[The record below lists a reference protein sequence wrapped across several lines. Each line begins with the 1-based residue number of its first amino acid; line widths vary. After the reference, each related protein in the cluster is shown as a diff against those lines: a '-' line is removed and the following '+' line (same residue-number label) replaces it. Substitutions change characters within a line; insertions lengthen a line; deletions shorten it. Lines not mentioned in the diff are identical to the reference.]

1 MKLTEEELR
10 GVCMAA
16 LTAAGADEST
26 ARSVVSPL
34 LTAELDGLTAH
45 GVSRI
50 PFFVDQVKEEKIRV
64 DAKPKIVQKAPS
76 IVMVDADRGFAFP
89 SIDMALDALVPLS
102 RKQGL
107 AMAGVSHSHHCGAL
121 GVFSERL
128 AREGLVSII
137 MSNSPASMAPWGG
150 NRPTFGTNPIAFGC
164 PGYPDP
170 IIIDMSLSRVNRAEL
185 VMAHQQGT
193 KIPAGWALDRDG
205 QPTMDPMEALEG
217 TILPAGGVKGAAL
230 AMMVEIL
237 TGCLNGANCGYE
249 AAPFMADD
257 HLPPDLGQTFMAID
271 PEKCSGSFLAKVGSL
286 AGVISSQDGARI
298 PGERRF
304 QQRRRNLR
312 EGIFIPDDLFRELVD
327 LARQGRQI

>member
-50 PFFVDQVKEEKIRV
+50 PFFVDQVREGKIRV
-64 DAKPKIVQKAPS
+64 DAKPKIVQGAPS
-76 IVMVDADRGFAFP
+76 IVRVDADSGFAFP
-89 SIDMALDALVPLS
+89 AIDMALDALVPLS
-102 RKQGL
+102 RKQGI

-304 QQRRRNLR
+304 PAEAQK
-312 EGIFIPDDLFRELVD
+312 P
-327 LARQGRQI
+327 QGRHFHPR

>member
-89 SIDMALDALVPLS
+89 AIDMALDALVPLS

-121 GVFSERL
+121 GVFFRTSCQR
-128 AREGLVSII
+128 G
-137 MSNSPASMAPWGG
+137 
-150 NRPTFGTNPIAFGC
+150 
-164 PGYPDP
+164 
-170 IIIDMSLSRVNRAEL
+170 
-185 VMAHQQGT
+185 
-193 KIPAGWALDRDG
+193 
-205 QPTMDPMEALEG
+205 
-217 TILPAGGVKGAAL
+217 
-230 AMMVEIL
+230 
-237 TGCLNGANCGYE
+237 
-249 AAPFMADD
+249 
-257 HLPPDLGQTFMAID
+257 
-271 PEKCSGSFLAKVGSL
+271 
-286 AGVISSQDGARI
+286 AGVHYYVQFPCLHGSMGRKQADFRHKPHSLRL
-298 PGERRF
+298 PWLPRSHYHRHVPF
-304 QQRRRNLR
+304 Q
-312 EGIFIPDDLFRELVD
+312 G
-327 LARQGRQI
+327 

>member
-45 GVSRI
+45 GISRI

-89 SIDMALDALVPLS
+89 AIDMALDALVPLS

-193 KIPAGWALDRDG
+193 KIPADG
-205 QPTMDPMEALEG
+205 LLIAMASRQWIPWKPLKAPYFRLEALKG
-217 TILPAGGVKGAAL
+217 LLLP
-230 AMMVEIL
+230 
-237 TGCLNGANCGYE
+237 
-249 AAPFMADD
+249 
-257 HLPPDLGQTFMAID
+257 
-271 PEKCSGSFLAKVGSL
+271 
-286 AGVISSQDGARI
+286 
-298 PGERRF
+298 
-304 QQRRRNLR
+304 
-312 EGIFIPDDLFRELVD
+312 
-327 LARQGRQI
+327 

>member
-26 ARSVVSPL
+26 ARSVVSPI

-64 DAKPKIVQKAPS
+64 DTKPKIVQKAPS

-89 SIDMALDALVPLS
+89 AIDMALDALVPLS

-128 AREGLVSII
+128 AMGRKQADFRHKPHSLRL
-137 MSNSPASMAPWGG
+137 PWLP
-150 NRPTFGTNPIAFGC
+150 RSHYHRHVPF
-164 PGYPDP
+164 
-170 IIIDMSLSRVNRAEL
+170 
-185 VMAHQQGT
+185 QG
-193 KIPAGWALDRDG
+193 
-205 QPTMDPMEALEG
+205 
-217 TILPAGGVKGAAL
+217 
-230 AMMVEIL
+230 
-237 TGCLNGANCGYE
+237 
-249 AAPFMADD
+249 
-257 HLPPDLGQTFMAID
+257 
-271 PEKCSGSFLAKVGSL
+271 
-286 AGVISSQDGARI
+286 
-298 PGERRF
+298 
-304 QQRRRNLR
+304 
-312 EGIFIPDDLFRELVD
+312 
-327 LARQGRQI
+327 

>member
-89 SIDMALDALVPLS
+89 AIDMALDALVPLS

-170 IIIDMSLSRVNRAEL
+170 HYHRHVPF
-185 VMAHQQGT
+185 QG
-193 KIPAGWALDRDG
+193 
-205 QPTMDPMEALEG
+205 
-217 TILPAGGVKGAAL
+217 
-230 AMMVEIL
+230 
-237 TGCLNGANCGYE
+237 
-249 AAPFMADD
+249 
-257 HLPPDLGQTFMAID
+257 
-271 PEKCSGSFLAKVGSL
+271 
-286 AGVISSQDGARI
+286 
-298 PGERRF
+298 
-304 QQRRRNLR
+304 
-312 EGIFIPDDLFRELVD
+312 
-327 LARQGRQI
+327 

>member
-89 SIDMALDALVPLS
+89 AIDMALDALVPLS

-193 KIPAGWALDRDG
+193 KIPADG
-205 QPTMDPMEALEG
+205 LLIAMASRQWIPWKPLKAPYFRLEALKG
-217 TILPAGGVKGAAL
+217 LLLP
-230 AMMVEIL
+230 
-237 TGCLNGANCGYE
+237 
-249 AAPFMADD
+249 
-257 HLPPDLGQTFMAID
+257 
-271 PEKCSGSFLAKVGSL
+271 
-286 AGVISSQDGARI
+286 
-298 PGERRF
+298 
-304 QQRRRNLR
+304 
-312 EGIFIPDDLFRELVD
+312 
-327 LARQGRQI
+327 